1 MKVILLQDVKSVGK
15 KGQIVNVS
23 DGYGANFLLPRK
35 LAVMATKT
43 SLEIKDKQDE
53 ARAEELKKQ
62 KEAAIELSKKLETIC
77 LELTAKAG
85 DHGRM
90 YGAISTKQIEE
101 EMKKQFG
108 IEIDKRKFVENNNL
122 NSFGTYLLKIELFKG
137 VIGTIKVHISEK

>member
-43 SLEIKDKQDE
+43 SLEIKDRQDE

-108 IEIDKRKFVENNNL
+108 IEIDKRKFIENNSL